1 VNGRDR
7 ATIEDCRQATW
18 HRSAIAV
25 GKVSEPADLLAV
37 LLGLAVLIGCINHL
51 WIRLPAA
58 IGMLLGS
65 LTLSAFVVSSDHLLH
80 LHVMR
85 WFRATFAT
93 ANLPRFF
100 LDGVLALLLFAG
112 SLHVDAKELGQ
123 RRFLILLLVTTSV
136 ILSTLVF
143 GTCMWL
149 IFAAIGATVPL
160 AWCFVLGAILAP
172 TDAVVVENLLQ
183 QVSLPARLRAAI
195 VGESLFNDG
204 ASVVLFLLALGVTQ
218 GNTIVLGHGYV
229 LAALVREIVGG
240 AALGFIAG
248 WVAASI
254 IRQVKDEGLQL
265 MISLALVLGSYR
277 LASMFDLSGPIAVVS
292 AGLCMASPSPRFG
305 MGPGSRVLLL
315 RFWSL
320 LDQLLNSM
328 LFLLIGLQLLG
339 LIIQPRELLPIVF
352 AIPLA
357 IVSRMIS
364 VAVPLLLTRES
375 LREKARDVMVLAW
388 AGLRGGISIALALTL
403 PASPWRVD
411 LLVVT
416 YAVVIFTIVV
426 QGLTIS
432 RFLRLLSAGKAPERL
447 ES

>member
-1 VNGRDR
+1 
-7 ATIEDCRQATW
+7 
-18 HRSAIAV
+18 
-25 GKVSEPADLLAV
+25 
-37 LLGLAVLIGCINHL
+37 
-51 WIRLPAA
+51 
-58 IGMLLGS
+58 
-65 LTLSAFVVSSDHLLH
+65 
-80 LHVMR
+80 
-85 WFRATFAT
+85 
-93 ANLPRFF
+93 
-100 LDGVLALLLFAG
+100 
-112 SLHVDAKELGQ
+112 
-123 RRFLILLLVTTSV
+123 V
-136 ILSTLVF
+136 ILSTLIF
-143 GTCMWL
+143 GSCMWV

-160 AWCFVLGAILAP
+160 AWCFVLSAILAP
-172 TDAVVVENLLQ
+172 TDAVVVENLLR

-195 VGESLFNDG
+195 IGESLFNDG

-218 GNTIVLGHGYV
+218 GNAIELGHGYV

-248 WVAASI
+248 WAAASL
-254 IRQVKDEGLQL
+254 IRQVEDEGLQL

-277 LASMFDLSGPIAVVS
+277 LAGKFELSGAIAVVS
-292 AGLCMASPSPRFG
+292 AGLCLGSPSPRFG
-305 MGPGSRVLLL
+305 MGPGSRFLLI

-339 LIIQPRELLPIVF
+339 LIIQPIDLLPIVF

-357 IVSRMIS
+357 VVSRMIS

-375 LREKARDVMVLAW
+375 LREKARDSMVLTW

-416 YAVVIFTIVV
+416 YAVVIFTIVA

-432 RFLRLLSAGKAPERL
+432 RFLRWAHPGKGRV